1 MKMFYQQFLAFF
13 LMITITLLTLGM
25 TFWGFLVPCFIRIL
39 GTDYKI
45 MLMRS
50 RLKQWTSDREKIR
63 KSLSTRK
70 TCDYGTDKLSGR
82 HIKIRI
88 YTEPDKLI
96 FPDSKKATTKISS
109 QCWSKLKRGQ
119 SVRAKRAIRK
129 DFSRTQI
136 VS

>member
-25 TFWGFLVPCFIRIL
+25 TFLGFLVPCFIRIL

-70 TCDYGTDKLSGR
+70 NL
-82 HIKIRI
+82 
-88 YTEPDKLI
+88 
-96 FPDSKKATTKISS
+96 
-109 QCWSKLKRGQ
+109 
-119 SVRAKRAIRK
+119 
-129 DFSRTQI
+129 
-136 VS
+136 

>member
-25 TFWGFLVPCFIRIL
+25 TFLGLSRSMFYQNTWDRLQDYAYAVKTQAMDIRQGKDSKVIVDKKKLVI
-39 GTDYKI
+39 TEQ
-45 MLMRS
+45 M
-50 RLKQWTSDREKIR
+50 
-63 KSLSTRK
+63 
-70 TCDYGTDKLSGR
+70 LSGR

-109 QCWSKLKRGQ
+109 QC
-119 SVRAKRAIRK
+119 
-129 DFSRTQI
+129 
-136 VS
+136 